1 MTGEFACWG
10 EKSMFSS
17 YPASKGVFIT
27 PNTEFI
33 GGLMSDYSVNNSGWF
48 HPSFRASEGNAIYT
62 GSTVRPQAI
71 SVLVLL
77 RL

>member
-10 EKSMFSS
+10 EKDMFSS
-17 YPASKGVFIT
+17 YPASKGVFVT

-33 GGLMSDYSVNNSGWF
+33 SGLMSDISVNNSGWF
-48 HPSFRASEGNAIYT
+48 HPSFWASEGNAIYT
-62 GSTVRPQAI
+62 GTTIRPNSL